1 MKKLNDTCGLGSS
14 AGSLTRRRLIRHL
27 AVGGLAS
34 TWVSSI
40 STAYAQAS
48 DWPRRPIQ
56 ILVGFPPGGTNDLAA
71 RALAPSLQKTLGTS
85 VFVNNLPGAGG
96 IIALQKVMQAPADGY
111 TLLYTPS
118 PTLLARPYQMSLPIS
133 YRDITPVANVAMAV
147 PTIAVRA
154 SHRWKNFKDFQA
166 EAMAS
171 PGKVAYATPGI
182 GGLPHIAMENMAAQV
197 GIKLNHVPFKGAAEA
212 VLAALSGQLDIVV
225 GDLAH
230 ADLRP
235 LAVVNDDPVPVW
247 PGVPGM
253 RELGV
258 ASTLVPRF
266 SLVGPKGLPDPI
278 ALALGGALKTAMADE
293 AFQRLLRDNRMAASF
308 LTPSEAVR
316 LWEAEEPKYR
326 ELIDRLELR
335 GK

>member
-1 MKKLNDTCGLGSS
+1 MKKLDDTCAKDPS
-14 AGSLTRRRLIRHL
+14 AGSETRRRLIRHL
-27 AVGGLAS
+27 AVVGLAP
-34 TWVSSI
+34 TLASSI
-40 STAYAQAS
+40 SAAYAQGS
-48 DWPRRPIQ
+48 EWPRRPIQ
-56 ILVGFPPGGTNDLAA
+56 IMVGFPPGGTNDLAA

-85 VFVNNLPGAGG
+85 VIVNNLPGAGG

-118 PTLLARPYQMSLPIS
+118 PTLLARPHQMSLPLS

-154 SHRWKNFKDFQA
+154 SHRWKSFKDFQA
-166 EAMAS
+166 EATAS
-171 PGKVAYATPGI
+171 PGKVAYATPGV
-182 GGLPHIAMENMAAQV
+182 GGLPHIAMENMAAQI

-212 VLAALSGQLDIVV
+212 VMAALSGQLDIVV

-235 LAVVNDDPVPVW
+235 LAVVNDDQVPFW

-266 SLVGPKGLPDPI
+266 SLVGPKGLPEPI
-278 ALALGGALKTAMADE
+278 VSTLGGALKTAMAE
-293 AFQRLLRDNRMAASF
+293 ESFQRLLRDNRMAASF
-308 LTPSEAVR
+308 LSPSDVVR
-316 LWEAEEPKYR
+316 LWNAEEPKYR
-326 ELIDRLELR
+326 ELIDRLDLR